1 MFKRKLGKSVL
12 TVILSIM
19 MVLEMIVPCFTAFA
33 AANDEYQGG
42 AGTKISDLD
51 TSTKYSESLGDNA
64 STEYAGRIWTDKS
77 VYTDDVTFATYGGG
91 ESTVKLNE
99 GGNLGEDFLIAYSAL
114 ATSQSVTGQTQA
126 PVDVVFIIDIS
137 GSMSNNDSEMD
148 NGYSRI
154 ANTVSAVNDSIETLM
169 EMNEHTR
176 VAVVTF
182 SSTAE
187 VLLPLDHYSKMSF
200 WNTTYDYLSLSSQ
213 YAGGNVDLYARAV
226 GAENGNINKTR
237 DVSGGTN
244 IQAGLYTGMNV
255 LASEQDITADVNGQ
269 DVTRIPSVILLS
281 DGAPTFSSSSE
292 SWWAPANNDNDGP
305 GSSPYYG
312 NGFKA
317 LMTGAY
323 MKNAIDKNYKIA
335 GTSYATTFY
344 TIGMGI
350 SELENY
356 DGRGNNTWY
365 TGEQDL
371 AYFTLNPKSYWSATN
386 DMAEDMVDAWTNYTN
401 QTPNGNQSISVKVNN
416 NDNYTVKHPQ
426 SPLSDIYTTA
436 NKDALK
442 NLVDSYYDADNASAV
457 NSVFDQIVSNISIS
471 APQVPTEVKGTDH
484 TADGYITYTDPVGEY
499 MEVKDIKAIIYA
511 GQTFTNK
518 QVATDGNTTTYTFSG
533 EVHSAVY
540 GDQEIGK
547 ILITVTETD
556 GKQTLVIMI
565 PASVIPLR
573 VNEVTLNAD
582 GTVKTHTNNGAFPA
596 RVVYSVGLQ
605 SEVTK
610 KSDDG
615 TVYID
620 RSKISEEYL
629 SSNTNADGTIN
640 FYSNE
645 YTNMHLINGSTVGD
659 TMVEFEPSHSNKF
672 YYILEDM
679 PIYKDAEFKQQ
690 VSSTGNLDND
700 LADDTGYYYKD
711 EYYHGSSVEV
721 DAIERTGAQLKRTA
735 IKVGEDGYLYREA
748 GSPRLNRILKFEG
761 TKTYNRTNTAEDFY
775 APEFHYADGSTN
787 AYDGKFI
794 VHLGNNGLLSVAG
807 GGNLQISK
815 TVNAGIGL
823 TAPDKSFEFTI
834 DLDGSAVN
842 QGEYDYVIVDAQGA
856 TVGTGTVSKSSP
868 KISLKDGQTATVFAL
883 PPKTT
888 YTVTE
893 TVVDGFTTESEGT
906 SGTITAG
913 QTSSASF
920 TNTYNV
926 TPVTY
931 PAGDTLK
938 GTKVLERPG
947 NVWTQDDVFKFIITP
962 YNNAPLPEGYNADT
976 GVIVSSPDSAG
987 GNTATVNFGSIKFTA
1002 PGTYRYT
1009 IAEDEPENDQYLPGM
1024 SYSRAL
1030 YRVVVTVVDNG
1041 NGTLSIA
1048 SSDIQKLY
1056 DDDANQLFTYVD
1068 GLIVMNQGEEP
1079 QDSIEFVNTYNA
1091 ESVTRVPVAMKD
1103 YTDNSGQNPLVSGMF
1118 DFKLEAVGIVDV
1130 QNDGNMEDDPVK
1142 SNTVAS
1148 VPMPEGSTNGTIIT
1162 TNEGRNVTF
1171 PAVTFTQ
1178 NDIPE
1183 GQTSVVFRYR
1193 MSEVVPTNAVN
1204 GMKYDTT
1211 AHEVNVVVSVD
1222 SQSHILN
1229 VSPIYPDDE
1238 RIAIFKNEYTPIPVT
1253 ADIVGNKTLN
1263 GRDMKSGEEF
1273 VFELSANAET
1283 GLAMRNGFV
1292 TVPQSSASVKN
1303 AENGVATAF
1312 AFEDIVFNRA
1322 GTYVFTV
1329 SESNANKSPAVEY
1342 DDSVIT
1348 VTIVVDDTNNDGN
1361 LEVVSTTYS
1370 NGKNSADF
1378 TNTYEAEFDGT
1389 PISLV
1394 GNKKLTGKSLLAGE
1408 FYFEI
1413 EEYFNGSKVSEGLV
1427 THTADQNGNN
1437 GVYTGEI
1444 VILNNVTYDKVGTYE
1459 YYITEQ
1465 IPETL
1470 VGGTEYDTNKY
1481 RYTVVIEDKD
1491 YEGKLT
1497 VKSATLEK
1505 LNGESYGT
1513 ADAVEFIN
1521 TYTPN
1526 PTTATLPVINKVIHG
1541 DRSKALESGE
1551 FKFELSEVSSSVAG
1565 GMELPATTVVSNDA
1579 DGYVVFDSITF
1590 KKAGT
1595 YVVSIKEVIPAD
1607 NEKVAGITYSTEE
1620 IIATFS
1626 VVDDRNG
1633 TLTATLENYSHDTFV
1648 NTYTAEPAEVTIDI
1662 KKNFTGRSNDEWL
1675 STDKFDFEVVILD
1688 PDTQEAIENGKI
1700 EFPLDNSSE
1709 IVKKTI
1715 DKVTPNKTIS
1725 AKVKINAPGTYKFIV
1740 REINGGIPGVIYD
1753 SAPREITI
1761 EATDD
1766 SINAKIVAKVLVN
1779 GVETSDTTLIFNNEY
1794 RTGITEISGHDHL
1807 TINKVFTGR
1816 ENDEWLDSD
1825 KFEFILSPNTPVTR
1839 DAVHSGD
1846 IIMPNVSLT
1855 ISNANKAHPHFANI
1869 TFKKANEN
1877 NQVYEFAIRE
1887 IKGNIPG
1894 VTYDESEKIVMVK
1907 VVDNGQGL
1915 LEATIVDGSDELK
1928 FTNTYKPE
1936 DVTLKGSEKLK
1947 ITKALV
1953 GRNWFDS
1960 DEFNF
1965 VIKPF
1970 GNTTTD
1976 AITDGYVVMPN
1987 DTEIKVK
1994 APSNDFA
2001 GTVEAYF
2008 GDIIFKKT
2016 GNYSFVITEKETQI
2030 TNITYDSH
2038 PLDVV
2043 VTVTDNTDE
2052 GKLEVSVQY
2061 VGSSEFTNTYTPAAE
2076 SVAIKGLKTLE
2087 GKRDIVTD
2095 DFEFTITAKTDG
2107 APMSTNTVV
2116 KNDANGNIDFG
2127 TIEFSK
2133 EGTYVYEIK
2142 ESLCD
2147 IPGVSC
2153 DEETVTVTVTVTYS
2167 NTTGEFTANTVYEKG
2182 GNSGSTFTFVNIY
2195 EADDSEPIS
2204 ITAKK
2209 KITQD
2214 NGNNFALK
2222 GGDFKFVIEA
2232 QSPANAPMP
2241 DKINAQNTV
2250 SNDANGIVDFGE
2262 VKFEKDG
2269 TYVYKI
2275 YEVEGELDWIDYD
2288 GEEYTVT
2295 VTVTDDTVEAKLKTS
2310 VKITNKANSDSS
2322 LEFYNKYNPKE
2333 TTATIFGTKVL
2344 EGGHKT
2350 LAADMFEFTIKAVTE
2365 NAPMP
2370 TVTTVKNSEN
2380 GTFEFGKITYKQVGT
2395 YKYEITEKD
2404 LDEKGYTYDGNVYTV
2419 SVIVTDEGKGSLV
2432 AKVDGVGT
2440 PQTPAIK
2447 FVNKY
2452 VPDPVNVVLGADGEL
2467 TKELDGR
2474 EMNENEFVFAVLDG
2488 ENNEVATAKN
2498 TKDGKFEFTLNFTK
2512 ADTYNYTIVEKDNS
2526 VAGITYDK
2534 NVYGVEVV
2542 VADKGGYLEVS
2553 SVDYTL
2559 ENKAVEKVVFS
2570 NKYEAADADIALNAT
2585 KKLLGRDLADGEFK
2599 FVLLDEKGN
2608 VISTATNTKDG
2619 KIVFDSITFTDVGT
2633 YKYTVYEEN
2642 GTSENVTYDKT
2653 EYIIEIKVTDEGKG
2667 KLVVGTPV
2675 IKKAGNND
2683 AVAEIIFENTYT
2695 VPTPPAEP
2703 QVPQTGDNFNLGLWL
2718 ALMFVSGLGLVGTVA
2733 YGKKSKH

>member
-386 DMAEDMVDAWTNYTN
+386 DMAEDMVDAWTSYTN

-1041 NGTLSIA
+1041 NGTLSVT

-1056 DDDANQLFTYVD
+1056 DDNANQLFTYVD

-1389 PISLV
+1389 PIILV

-1505 LNGESYGT
+1505 LNGGSYGT
-1513 ADAVEFIN
+1513 ADAVEFTN

-1541 DRSKALESGE
+1541 DRRKALESGE
-1551 FKFELSEVSSSVAG
+1551 FKFRLSEVSSSVAG

-1633 TLTATLENYSHDTFV
+1633 NLTATLENYSHDTFV

-1675 STDKFDFEVVILD
+1675 SNDKFDFEVVILD

-1725 AKVKINAPGTYKFIV
+1725 GKVKINAPGTYKFIV

-1761 EATDD
+1761 EATDV
-1766 SINAKIVAKVLVN
+1766 SETAQIKTTVKIDGVATDNYTLAFKN
-1779 GVETSDTTLIFNNEY
+1779 SYDTLS
-1794 RTGITEISGHDHL
+1794 TEISGHDHL
-1807 TINKVFTGR
+1807 TIEKIFTGR
-1816 ENDEWLDSD
+1816 EDDKWLDSD
-1825 KFEFILSPNTPVTR
+1825 EFEFTLAPYGTVTQE
-1839 DAVHSGD
+1839 AVNNGK
-1846 IIMPNVSLT
+1846 IIMPNDTMITV
-1855 ISNANKAHPHFANI
+1855 SNANKAHPHF
-1869 TFKKANEN
+1869 
-1877 NQVYEFAIRE
+1877 
-1887 IKGNIPG
+1887 GNIVFKQVGDFEFVVTEQNNGIEG
-1894 VTYDESEKIVMVK
+1894 VTYDSDNDRIVK
-1907 VVDNGQGL
+1907 VNVADNGLGQL
-1915 LEATIVDGSDELK
+1915 VAQIAPDSESLT
-1928 FTNTYKPE
+1928 FTNTYSTT
-1936 DVTLKGSEKLK
+1936 DATLEGATKLK
-1947 ITKALV
+1947 ISKSLV
-1953 GRNWFDS
+1953 GRNWFGD
-1960 DEFNF
+1960 DEFEF
-1965 VIKPF
+1965 ELKPL
-1970 GNTTTD
+1970 GEATQKAVN
-1976 AITDGYVVMPN
+1976 DGDVVMPA
-1987 DTEIKVK
+1987 TVITVK
-1994 APSNDFA
+1994 AQNGYEGS
-2001 GTVEAYF
+2001 VEDNF
-2008 GDIIFKKT
+2008 ENIIFKKP
-2016 GNYSFVITEKETQI
+2016 GNYNFVIAETQGSDD
-2030 TNITYDSH
+2030 NIQYDSH
-2038 PLDVV
+2038 PYDILVV
-2043 VTVTDNTDE
+2043 VTDNNKGALIAEPT
-2052 GKLEVSVQY
+2052 Y
-2061 VGSSEFTNTYTPAAE
+2061 FGSSEFENTYTPDAVPVE
-2076 SVAIKGLKTLE
+2076 IEGKKKLDGNRAIKA
-2087 GKRDIVTD
+2087 D
-2095 DFEFTITAKTDG
+2095 DFEFTVTALTAD
-2107 APMSTNTVV
+2107 APMPERV
-2116 KNDANGNIDFG
+2116 KVTNDAEGNIDFG
-2127 TIEFSK
+2127 KIEFAK
-2133 EGTYVYEIK
+2133 DGTYVYEIK
-2142 ESLCD
+2142 ETKGN
-2147 IPGVSC
+2147 IKG
-2153 DEETVTVTVTVTYS
+2153 VTYDE
-2167 NTTGEFTANTVYEKG
+2167 NKVTATVVVTYDKITGKLSAKASYLKENEQSEKD
-2182 GNSGSTFTFVNIY
+2182 TFTFENY
-2195 EADDSEPIS
+2195 YKAEASEPVS

-2209 KITQD
+2209 NIRQD
-2214 NGNNFALK
+2214 DGNNFALQ
-2222 GGDFKFVIEA
+2222 GGEFKFAIKAER
-2232 QSPANAPMP
+2232 PANAPMP
-2241 DKINAQNTV
+2241 DNINAQAVV

-2295 VTVTDDTVEAKLKTS
+2295 VNVTDDTVDAKLKTS

-2350 LAADMFEFTIKAVTE
+2350 LAADMFEFTVKAVTE

-2370 TVTTVKNSEN
+2370 TVTTVKNNEN
-2380 GTFEFGKITYKQVGT
+2380 GTFEFGKITYNQVGT
-2395 YKYEITEKD
+2395 YKYEIAEKD
-2404 LDEKGYTYDGNVYTV
+2404 LGEKGYTYDGNVYTV

-2440 PQTPAIK
+2440 PQTPEIK

-2452 VPDPVNVVLGADGEL
+2452 VPESVDVVLGDDGEL

-2474 EMNENEFVFAVLDG
+2474 EINENEFVFAVLDG
-2488 ENNEVATAKN
+2488 ENNEVATAEN
-2498 TKDGKFEFTLNFTK
+2498 TKDGKFQFALNFTK

-2608 VISTATNTKDG
+2608 VVSTATNTKDG

-2703 QVPQTGDNFNLGLWL
+2703 QVPQTGDNFNFGLWL